1 MIQKGGQCGRHH
13 GLMQLK
19 DSLNRNGSAVPDRR
33 SFLQLCSFIFRDG
46 RKQKLKHLTYAYK
59 TYKGMG
65 SYKLT
70 PLLSSISESPPMS
83 YR

>member
-1 MIQKGGQCGRHH
+1 MIQKGGQCGRYH

-46 RKQKLKHLTYAYK
+46 
-59 TYKGMG
+59 
-65 SYKLT
+65 
-70 PLLSSISESPPMS
+70 P
-83 YR
+83 